1 MATCPNCK
9 KALSCGC
16 QKRKASD
23 GSVVCTNCISAYEKG
38 GAKISSA
45 RAVYQAPPP
54 PPTVWTPE
62 QLEAATNKWSTFKN
76 KLNK

>member
-23 GSVVCTNCISAYEKG
+23 GSVVCTNCISAYESKNN
-38 GAKISSA
+38 IRRIPVTSTIPI
-45 RAVYQAPPP
+45 Q
-54 PPTVWTPE
+54 TPKAWSE
-62 QLEAATNKWSTFKN
+62 EEIKAGLEKLNTWKN
-76 KLNK
+76 KLKS